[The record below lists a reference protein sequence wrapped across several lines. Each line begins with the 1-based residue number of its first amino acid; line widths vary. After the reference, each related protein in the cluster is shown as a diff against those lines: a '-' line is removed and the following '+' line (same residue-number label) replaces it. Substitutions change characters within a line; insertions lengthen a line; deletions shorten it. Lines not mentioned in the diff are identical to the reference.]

1 MEQQKTVDNGKVTL
15 ENGPRSPREL
25 EGIQRF
31 AMAVFGF
38 FLRLWLSSLR
48 FKLSPEVEAFLKK
61 EQVPVVAILWHNRLL
76 LAPEL
81 YRRFLPQRKLAGLIS
96 ASGDGAWLAGF
107 FEQLG
112 IKPIRG
118 SRHGRGVQAFR
129 ELMKASRDG
138 YDIGITPDGSRG
150 PIYEMKEGAAT
161 LALRGGA
168 SILLLSYNYTRAW
181 RLKSWDRFYI
191 PLPFSRVNVQ
201 VDDVGP
207 SKGFA
212 GGDPKRAAE
221 LLRERLMAIT
231 EDAEYFTAQGEAR

>member
-1 MEQQKTVDNGKVTL
+1 MEEKLTTNQAASKAETPTQL
-15 ENGPRSPREL
+15 REL
-25 EGIQRF
+25 EGVQRF
-31 AMAVFGF
+31 AMGVFGF
-38 FLRLWLSSLR
+38 FLRLWLRSLR
-48 FKLSPEVEAFLKK
+48 FHLSERARAFTEK
-61 EQVPVVAILWHNRLL
+61 EQVPIVGIMWHNRLL

-81 YRRFLPQRKLAGLIS
+81 HRRYLSKRKLAGLIS

-112 IKPIRG
+112 IQPIRG

-129 ELMKASRDG
+129 ELLKASREG

-150 PIYEMKEGAAT
+150 PMYEMKEGAAT

-168 SILLLSYNYTRAW
+168 SVLLISYNYTRAW

-191 PLPFSRVNVQ
+191 PFPFSRINVD

-207 SKGFA
+207 GKALA
-212 GGDPKRAAE
+212 GGDVKKTAE
-221 LLRERLMAIT
+221 ILRERLLAIT
-231 EDAEYFTAQGEAR
+231 EDEEFFRAET